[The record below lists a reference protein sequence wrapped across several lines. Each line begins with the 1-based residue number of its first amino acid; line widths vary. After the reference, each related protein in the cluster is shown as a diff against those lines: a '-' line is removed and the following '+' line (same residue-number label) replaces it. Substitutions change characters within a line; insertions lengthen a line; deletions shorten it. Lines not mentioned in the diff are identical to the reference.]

1 MEFVGFLGNTA
12 LKQRLSASFQ
22 AGKASHCYLLC
33 GPEGSGKRT
42 LAKILAAALQ
52 CEGHTVPCGRCGSC
66 RKVFAGIHPDVI
78 VIDDPEKKTVSVDL
92 IRQLQADAYIR
103 PNEGV
108 KKIYLIPRSQ
118 DMTDKAQNALLK
130 LIEEPPS
137 YAVFLLLA
145 NNAEKLLP
153 TVRSRAAELRLEPV
167 PRNESLVWLQ
177 ERFPQ
182 ESRDS
187 LLAACVRSGGY
198 LGQAEALLQGAVQ
211 LPQTAQFAQCFAER
225 DRYGMTLLLCALEK
239 QPREKLLEIFLQWKQ
254 LIADALLV
262 RSGIPGGPE
271 AALLGRSRSAAD
283 LAAAARTIQTAM
295 DHCSANVG
303 AGHICGWLAV
313 TLR

>member
-118 DMTDKAQNALLK
+118 DMTDNAQNALLK

>member
-33 GPEGSGKRT
+33 GPEDSGKRT

-118 DMTDKAQNALLK
+118 DMTDNAQNALLK